1 MPGMSV
7 FYKNAA
13 GTVFHTYSTY
23 GRGAEELARYAKRN
37 GNFVLV

>member
-1 MPGMSV
+1 MTFEEMPGMSV

-23 GRGAEELARYAKRN
+23 GRGAKS
-37 GNFVLV
+37 